1 MDQALDVAGNG
12 AFGDAEFVGE
22 TPVGEPGPARVQPF
36 DEVLLALDSS
46 QSQMR
51 VARCGR
57 RPSRG
62 LIHEHQSNHDIGV
75 SGYLHSVAV
84 MNHKIHENHEIH
96 DIIARE
102 FFDSY
107 TRALLD
113 RDAKAIAEHYA
124 VPALIEFPEQAIAVS
139 DARQTEEFFAGA
151 FGQYEGVSRSDAAVE
166 VVAATG
172 HSIWADVSWHH
183 HGGAPDERSMYQLVR
198 NGDKWTIAV
207 LTPLDA

>member
-1 MDQALDVAGNG
+1 MGHVMQR
-12 AFGDAEFVGE
+12 
-22 TPVGEPGPARVQPF
+22 TPVLQA
-36 DEVLLALDSS
+36 SS
-46 QSQMR
+46 WTHR
-51 VARCGR
+51 NR
-57 RPSRG
+57 
-62 LIHEHQSNHDIGV
+62 DIGV
-75 SGYLHSVAV
+75 SGFERSVDAMTNSTIV
-84 MNHKIHENHEIH
+84 QQ
-96 DIIARE
+96 

-183 HGGAPDERSMYQLVR
+183 HGGVPDERSMYQLVR
-198 NGDKWTIAV
+198 NDDKWTIAV

>member
-1 MDQALDVAGNG
+1 M
-12 AFGDAEFVGE
+12 
-22 TPVGEPGPARVQPF
+22 
-36 DEVLLALDSS
+36 
-46 QSQMR
+46 
-51 VARCGR
+51 
-57 RPSRG
+57 
-62 LIHEHQSNHDIGV
+62 GV

>member
-1 MDQALDVAGNG
+1 M
-12 AFGDAEFVGE
+12 
-22 TPVGEPGPARVQPF
+22 
-36 DEVLLALDSS
+36 
-46 QSQMR
+46 
-51 VARCGR
+51 
-57 RPSRG
+57 
-62 LIHEHQSNHDIGV
+62 HEHQINHDIDV
-75 SGYLHSVAV
+75 SGYLRS
-84 MNHKIHENHEIH
+84 MDFMSHESHESHESH

-124 VPALIEFPEQAIAVS
+124 VPALIEVPEQAIAVS

-151 FGQYEGVSRSDAAVE
+151 FGQYEGVSRADAAVE

-183 HGGAPDERSMYQLVR
+183 HGDAPDERSMYQLVR

>member
-1 MDQALDVAGNG
+1 MGHVRLR
-12 AFGDAEFVGE
+12 
-22 TPVGEPGPARVQPF
+22 TPVLQANSWTHR
-36 DEVLLALDSS
+36 
-46 QSQMR
+46 
-51 VARCGR
+51 
-57 RPSRG
+57 
-62 LIHEHQSNHDIGV
+62 NHDMGM
-75 SGYLHSVAV
+75 SGFVRSVDT
-84 MNHKIHENHEIH
+84 MTNST
-96 DIIARE
+96 IAQQ

-113 RDAKAIAEHYA
+113 RDAQAIAEHYA

-151 FGQYEGVSRSDAAVE
+151 FGQYEGVSRSDAAME

>member
-1 MDQALDVAGNG
+1 
-12 AFGDAEFVGE
+12 
-22 TPVGEPGPARVQPF
+22 
-36 DEVLLALDSS
+36 
-46 QSQMR
+46 
-51 VARCGR
+51 
-57 RPSRG
+57 
-62 LIHEHQSNHDIGV
+62 
-75 SGYLHSVAV
+75 

-151 FGQYEGVSRSDAAVE
+151 FGQYEGVSTTRATIK
-166 VVAATG
+166 VVAETG
-172 HSIWADVSWHH
+172 HSIWADVTWTHDA
-183 HGGAPDERSMYQLVR
+183 GAPQERLLYQLCR
-198 NGDKWTIAV
+198 NDDKWTIAV